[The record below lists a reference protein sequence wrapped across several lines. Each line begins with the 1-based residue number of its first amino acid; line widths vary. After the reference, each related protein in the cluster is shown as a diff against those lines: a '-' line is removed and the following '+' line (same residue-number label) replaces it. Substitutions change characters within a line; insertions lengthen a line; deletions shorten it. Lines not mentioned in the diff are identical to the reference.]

1 MADAKIVEALE
12 PFSADIDGVPVGVC
26 KGDKFY
32 DDDPVV
38 RDRRHLFGEVTVR
51 STRTRPPSMSA
62 VETATAAP
70 GERRTVSGPG
80 PGRPR
85 AGASGKG

>member
-1 MADAKIVEALE
+1 MAEARIVEALE
-12 PFSADIDGVPVGVC
+12 AFSTDVDGVPVGVSR
-26 KGDKFY
+26 GDKFY

-51 STRTRPPSMSA
+51 STRARPASMSA

-80 PGRPR
+80 RPR
-85 AGASGKG
+85 AGTSGKG